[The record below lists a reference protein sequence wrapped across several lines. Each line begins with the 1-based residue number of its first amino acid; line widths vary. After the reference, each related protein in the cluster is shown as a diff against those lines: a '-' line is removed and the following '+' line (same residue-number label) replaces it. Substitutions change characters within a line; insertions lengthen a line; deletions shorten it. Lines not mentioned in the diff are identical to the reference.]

1 MSLEIRHVD
10 ELAVHVADGTIS
22 GVDVLNTSA
31 GLSDADIPSCDA
43 TSTVDLEIEEPEEHE
58 TEYPSEITCAN
69 LSRPDSMIDHTGSPS
84 NFAAESERPETTRFE
99 EFETMPEA
107 EVSKNI
113 VELCSVDINAGSPS
127 DAASGPIPL
136 EFEEGEEVRTRTY
149 VEVARADPIVHEPLT
164 GNNGAG
170 GLSDVVTAT
179 SATRST
185 EEAIKEGNCVEELV
199 VHTGVGDSTM
209 DANGGGGLEELVHD
223 TRLGDI
229 REEAFK
235 EGDHVKKL
243 VFDVVVG
250 DTTKANLVPHEEGN
264 QVPVNTAQTPLK
276 TKPEE
281 MKKKSVFQSMT
292 LSIVLLKERV
302 STFSIQ
308 NHCHWKLEN
317 TLLNC
322 ELSRSHL
329 MHLMVC
335 ASSISLALL
344 MFQRNHV
351 RKFKLSSDMSNQR

>member
-250 DTTKANLVPHEEGN
+250 DTTKANPVPHEEGN
-264 QVPVNTAQTPLK
+264 QVPVNTAQSTSENALK
-276 TKPEE
+276 
-281 MKKKSVFQSMT
+281 
-292 LSIVLLKERV
+292 
-302 STFSIQ
+302 
-308 NHCHWKLEN
+308 
-317 TLLNC
+317 
-322 ELSRSHL
+322 
-329 MHLMVC
+329 
-335 ASSISLALL
+335 
-344 MFQRNHV
+344 
-351 RKFKLSSDMSNQR
+351 